1 MSEEADVNPG
11 LMVAK
16 DEQMNGEKKESEKG
30 SLLENQITVM
40 MTGKEITGVMTPSQE
55 KKGKRIKFK

>member
-11 LMVAK
+11 LMVPK
-16 DEQMNGEKKESEKG
+16 DEQTYEEKREPEKG

-40 MTGKEITGVMTPSQE
+40 MTGEEITGVMTPCQE
-55 KKGKRIKFK
+55 KGEKR